1 MRMSKSSRPGMG
13 RLAAFLAVTMLAA
26 LAAGVGVR
34 GASAAN
40 EGVFTF
46 ATTGTTVTE
55 GQTAYITI
63 NRTGGTT
70 GAQVVQLTVTP
81 NGTATYA
88 DIAGYGSGNYTT
100 VTFASGQSSRTIDV
114 STPGTGIPTNDDGSN
129 QGVRTITFVL
139 SGIASGNGTVGAQ
152 NTHLLTINDNDGPS
166 TYSYTSASSSVNE
179 GSGGG
184 TQTVNISVTRSGAT
198 SGTDTVQCKDAGTG
212 SATGGGVDYTL
223 TTQTLTF
230 SPGETTK
237 NCQLTIVRDNT
248 QDTPTPNETVVLGFG
263 AHGGAFVGAGTNP
276 THTLTIIDDDGPG
289 AIQFSAASYS
299 VNEGVGTSSFAV
311 TRTGGNTGAIT
322 ANCSTTA
329 AGVSPATVNVDYTQV
344 TNQLLSWG
352 DGDSSSKSCTVT
364 ILTDASVESSETFG
378 LSLSGTNIG
387 AQSTATVTILDD
399 DGTGSLQ
406 FSTSGYTGA
415 ENGGP
420 ITITV
425 TRTGGSLGQVS
436 VDAATTTSGSTATSN
451 VDYVPI
457 TTTLTWANGDAT
469 PKTFTVSPIDDSTVE
484 GAEVVNVVL
493 SNPSGGAVIGSP
505 STAAVTISDSE
516 SPLPTIT
523 DISPSSGTILGGT
536 AVTITGTNFASV
548 QSVTFGGFACGTVVV
563 VSTQT
568 ITCVTPAHVAGT
580 VEVIVTTLAGSNATG
595 TTAND
600 YVYTGG
606 PTITSLS
613 PDTGQASGN
622 TIVTITGTNFTQTG
636 MTVKFDTTTAI
647 FTFIDTTTIAAVAP
661 AHSAGTVDVRVT
673 TAGGTSP
680 NTAADD
686 YTYTGVSVPVVNL
699 LSPASGPVG
708 TTVTIA
714 GSGFT
719 GATLVTFGGVAAT
732 YTVNNDAQITASV
745 PAGTPAGTVD
755 VRVTTGAGTS
765 ANTAADN
772 FNNTSAAPTITYTL
786 YFRFTLIV
794 WTGQN
799 GISALAALTGLENPD
814 NPATNNISSLV
825 GAIWRFDAATQSFK
839 GYFPGSDGVP
849 GANDFTTLSAG
860 VGYFV
865 ALLNPGTVTWTTLG
879 SN

>member
-1 MRMSKSSRPGMG
+1 MRMSKSSRPGLG
-13 RLAAFLAVTMLAA
+13 RMAAFLAVTMLAA

-63 NRTGGTT
+63 NRSGGTT

-81 NGTATYA
+81 NGPATYA
-88 DIAGYGSGNYTT
+88 DIAGYGNGYTT
-100 VTFASGQSSRTIDV
+100 IAFASGQSSRTIDV
-114 STPGTGIPTNDDGSN
+114 STPGTGVPTNDDGSN
-129 QGVRTITFVL
+129 QGVRTITFALTGVV
-139 SGIASGNGTVGAQ
+139 SGGGTVGAQ

-198 SGTDTVQCKDAGTG
+198 GGTSTVQCLDAGTG

-230 SPGETTK
+230 NAGETTK
-237 NCQLTIVRDNT
+237 NCSLTVVRDNT
-248 QDTPTPNETVVLGFG
+248 TEANETVVLGFDNNTG
-263 AHGGAFVGAGTNP
+263 TGFPGGPGTNP
-276 THTLTIIDDDGPG
+276 THTLTIIDDDGAG
-289 AIQFSAASYS
+289 VIQFSAASYT
-299 VNEGVGTSSFAV
+299 VGESAGTGTFTV
-311 TRTGGNTGAIT
+311 TRTGGNTGALT

-329 AGVSPATVNVDYTQV
+329 GTATANVDYTPV
-344 TNQLLSWG
+344 VNQLLSWG
-352 DGDSSSKSCTVT
+352 NGDSSNKSCTVT

-406 FSTSGYTGA
+406 FSTTGYTGA

-420 ITITV
+420 ITVTV

-451 VDYVPI
+451 VDYVPV
-457 TTTLTWANGDAT
+457 TTTLTWVNGDAT

-493 SNPSGGAVIGSP
+493 SNATGGAVIGSP

-523 DISPSSGTILGGT
+523 DISPASGTILGGT

-580 VEVIVTTLAGSNATG
+580 VEVIVTTLAGSNTTG

-622 TIVTITGTNFTQTG
+622 TVVTITGTNFTSSG

-647 FTFIDTTTIAAVAP
+647 FTWIDTTTIAAVAP

-708 TTVTIA
+708 TTVIIA

-814 NPATNNISSLV
+814 NPATNNVSSLV